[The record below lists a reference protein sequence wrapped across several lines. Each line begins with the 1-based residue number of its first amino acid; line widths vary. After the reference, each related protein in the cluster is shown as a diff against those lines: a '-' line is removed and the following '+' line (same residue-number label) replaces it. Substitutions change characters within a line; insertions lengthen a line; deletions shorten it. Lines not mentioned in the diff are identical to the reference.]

1 MSKVTE
7 NIENSIKTG
16 FIDKDYFS
24 SDMYQS
30 KLIMNDVERT
40 PMLSNVILEQLSD
53 CTSFTFQ
60 IAFVTGGGL
69 ALLKSKL
76 RDLSNKNGGKGI
88 QGRLLTSTYLQFNRP
103 KVFRELI
110 KIENLEVK
118 ISSKQGFH
126 VKGYMFEFANH
137 KSTIIGSSNLTASA
151 LRQNHELNVLFHST
165 HDGKIID
172 EFEKSFEA
180 DWETATPLSTTWLRE
195 YQDEWEQGLHKSS
208 RVLDMAPHEI
218 IHVIPNSEIIPNLM
232 QQEALE
238 NLEELRMLGKKKA
251 VLISATGTGKTFLSA
266 FDVGKFKP
274 VRCLYIAH
282 REQILLRSAESF
294 KTVLDLDEDQIGIL
308 SGTRKEFDSKFTF
321 ATVQSLV
328 MDKNLTKFSPN
339 DFDYIIV
346 DEVHRAGAKSY
357 LKILDYFTP
366 KFMLGMS
373 ATPERTDDFN
383 IFELFDNNI
392 AYEIRLQRALE
403 ENLLVPFHYYGVQ
416 DFEIDGELIDD
427 QKILD
432 KVQQRERMSFLLDKI
447 EYYGHGGEKLRGL
460 MFCSRKSEGAE
471 VAEILGKKGYKAVF
485 LSGEDSQEYRLE
497 KIKMLENGEL
507 DYIVTVDIF
516 NEGIDI
522 PSINQVVMLRQ
533 TKSSII
539 FIQQLGRGLRLEKEK
554 EYLVVID
561 FIGNY
566 RNNFMI
572 PQALSGDKSYNKDA
586 LRKFVS
592 DSNYMTGLS
601 SVNFE
606 EVAKKRIYQSINR
619 ATLGSI
625 RDLKDSY
632 RQLKQRLNRI
642 PYPTDFQNHHSVDPE
657 LIVKKRTYSE
667 FLRMNKEEG
676 FDFDDFQESFLL
688 FFGVEL
694 LNGIRLEEIEILD
707 SLFSK
712 TKISI
717 EGEIDRLSR
726 DATHDVRAAFY
737 SAIRVLKLDFFTTAT
752 ANKYNK
758 FGAFITTTHESV
770 KLTQEMTEALRNDNF
785 RNLCYDL
792 LNSARIK
799 HKDFAWETPLKPY
812 KKYGRKDV
820 CRLLNWRDDETSTI
834 YGYRTKNNTCPIF
847 ITYHK
852 SEDVEAST
860 DYGDEF
866 ISRNTLRWFTRSKRT
881 LQSAE
886 VKEILN
892 HINTNTD
899 IHIFVKKDD
908 DEGTNFYYLGQVD
921 LKEGSEKEEWMK
933 DKNGN
938 DVPVVTMNL
947 QFRNEIPKNVF
958 DYFVKA

>member
-1 MSKVTE
+1 MSEVTE

-60 IAFVTGGGL
+60 IAFLTGGGL

-103 KVFRELI
+103 KVFRELM

-218 IHVIPNSEIIPNLM
+218 IHVIPNSEITPNLM
-232 QQEALE
+232 QKEALE

-266 FDVGKFKP
+266 FDVGKFEP
-274 VRCLYIAH
+274 ERCLYIAH

-294 KTVLDLDEDQIGIL
+294 RTVLDLDEDQIGIL
-308 SGTRKEFDSKFTF
+308 SGTRKEFDSKFIF

-357 LKILDYFTP
+357 LKILDFFTP

-383 IFELFDNNI
+383 VFELFDNNI

-471 VAEILGKKGYKAVF
+471 VAEILRERGYKAVF

-497 KIKMLENGEL
+497 KIKMLEIGEL

-572 PQALSGDKSYNKDA
+572 PQALSGDKSYNKDS

-642 PYPTDFQNHHSVDPE
+642 PFPTDFQNHHSVDPE
-657 LIVKKRTYSE
+657 LIMKKRTYSE

-688 FFGVEL
+688 FFGIEL

-726 DATHDVRAAFY
+726 DATHDVRAAFS
-737 SAIRVLKLDFFTTAT
+737 SAIRVLNLEFFTTAT

-758 FGAFITTTHESV
+758 FGDFIKTTHETV
-770 KLTQEMTEALRNDNF
+770 KLTQEMIEALRNDNF

-799 HKDFAWETPLKPY
+799 HKDFVWETPLKPY

-834 YGYRTKNNTCPIF
+834 YGYRTKYNTCPIF

-892 HINTNTD
+892 HKNTNTD

-908 DEGTNFYYLGQVD
+908 DEGTSFYYLGQVD
-921 LKEGSEKEEWMK
+921 LIEGSEKEEWMK

-947 QFRNEIPKNVF
+947 QFRNEIPQNIYH
-958 DYFVKA
+958 YFTLV